1 MPKVPPR
8 NAFAQQFAALQH
20 DRERSSTYTDA
31 SSSSARAS
39 SSSSSSSSSSTFRD
53 RYSPDGNTA
62 GSGGGISNFFVVEVP
77 VPKDQVCVGCCC
89 TSMKIHIACLTASL
103 LFVRSFL
110 LTLHNSTSLRSTHG
124 SREQPPCGKSGSKPT
139 AELTWG
145 ASTWHCSR
153 APSKSTAWLRC
164 PPCCP
169 RQRLVHL
176 HRRHLLWCKCWGTPC
191 CRRKMLVESRCRL
204 SR

>member
-1 MPKVPPR
+1 VILKQHQRPGEEISASPKGENDQQIRGLRALPAWLDSFLEKASKERQKVPKVPPR

-62 GSGGGISNFFVVEVP
+62 GSGGGINNFFVVEVP

-89 TSMKIHIACLTASL
+89 TSM
-103 LFVRSFL
+103 
-110 LTLHNSTSLRSTHG
+110 
-124 SREQPPCGKSGSKPT
+124 
-139 AELTWG
+139 
-145 ASTWHCSR
+145 
-153 APSKSTAWLRC
+153 
-164 PPCCP
+164 
-169 RQRLVHL
+169 
-176 HRRHLLWCKCWGTPC
+176 
-191 CRRKMLVESRCRL
+191 
-204 SR
+204 